1 MWTCPVCTCL
11 DCTVDE
17 RWGQSPIWEDRKKD
31 QLVCFAFN
39 FVLFC
44 FVCGEGGVG
53 WRSCVLFGR
62 KFKAS
67 GDFWAE
73 MLGKTVGIYK
83 KLRGEVQ
90 AEEKQLGGN
99 RLFAASY

>member
-1 MWTCPVCTCL
+1 MCGHVPYVHVWIAQWMNGGASHQYGRIGKRTS
-11 DCTVDE
+11 
-17 RWGQSPIWEDRKKD
+17 W
-31 QLVCFAFN
+31 
-39 FVLFC
+39 FVLLSILFC
-44 FVCGEGGVG
+44 F
-53 WRSCVLFGR
+53 VLFGR

-83 KLRGEVQ
+83 KLRGEPQ